1 MMKTNLLLSLRMR
14 PQWCPV
20 AILLATTLAGC
31 AAPAVNAPANEA
43 VSAAPVTDAT
53 VSTTSTVAAI
63 PASVPASA
71 PEPTRVEPSAAPLVF
86 PGAVPPPV
94 GLSPPAA
101 SAVAAATSAT
111 ASAVGTATLSAT
123 TADRGSAVVAP
134 KEVIGFYPGTGQ
146 FVKPTTPPVTPPK
159 GGEETFNLN
168 FEAQDIRTLVQSI
181 LGDYLHETFTIH
193 PGVMGNATI
202 RTSQPVAKR
211 DLIPMLEMLLR
222 DNGQV
227 MVREEGIYKI
237 RPQTVSTRG
246 TLSPQLAS
254 TTALPNGY
262 SVQMVQLKFVGAKDM
277 QRILEP
283 YAIDPMVSVRLDEPR
298 NLIIL
303 SGTQREIKHLLEII
317 DIFDIDFLAGYSVGL
332 FPMQTD
338 VKSLSGDLD
347 RLFGAGGQ
355 GPGASTSPLAGI
367 VRIIPIERMNGLL
380 VVSTQPRY
388 LEEAKKWIER
398 LDKAGGL
405 AGGMRLNVY
414 PVQNGKADKLA
425 QLLTDVYGNRTGSS
439 ASPSLAPGQRP
450 AQIATP
456 GSPVVPAP
464 FNPLQ
469 ALASVF
475 QSSGVGVAQNTRI
488 IADIDNN
495 ALLILSSPSDFE
507 TIQSA
512 LRQLDVQRRQVR
524 VEVVIAE
531 VALKDEL
538 KYGIEWFINT
548 RNNTT
553 GSLRANG
560 GTLPVTNIL
569 GTAVS
574 PITEGLQ
581 LINLAGNG
589 NIRAVLQ
596 ALGDDNKSTIIFT
609 PNITVL
615 DNEKASINVGTKVSV
630 STGETVTTGG
640 TTVNS
645 TAYLDT
651 GVILAVT
658 PRINAGG
665 RVTLEINQ
673 EVSTAI
679 ATTPKTNPNI
689 STRKAQTVVNV
700 ASGET
705 IALAG
710 LISKDTGFGTRGVPL
725 LSKIPVIGGL
735 FGVQS
740 YTNNRTELVL
750 LITPVVITNDDD
762 ARAVTNELRKK
773 LPLLQT
779 LIPVEK
785 PSK

>member
-1 MMKTNLLLSLRMR
+1 M
-14 PQWCPV
+14 
-20 AILLATTLAGC
+20 
-31 AAPAVNAPANEA
+31 
-43 VSAAPVTDAT
+43 
-53 VSTTSTVAAI
+53 
-63 PASVPASA
+63 
-71 PEPTRVEPSAAPLVF
+71 
-86 PGAVPPPV
+86 
-94 GLSPPAA
+94 
-101 SAVAAATSAT
+101 
-111 ASAVGTATLSAT
+111 
-123 TADRGSAVVAP
+123 
-134 KEVIGFYPGTGQ
+134 
-146 FVKPTTPPVTPPK
+146 KPTTPPVAPPK

-193 PGVMGNATI
+193 PGVTGNATI

-254 TTALPNGY
+254 TTAALPNGY

-425 QLLTDVYGNRTGSS
+425 QLLTDVYGNRSGSS

-488 IADIDNN
+488 IADVDNN

-524 VEVVIAE
+524 VEVLIAE

-538 KYGIEWFINT
+538 KYGIEWFIST

-553 GSLRANG
+553 GALRNIG
-560 GTLPVTNIL
+560 GASAPLPSVLPATNLPTSIP
-569 GTAVS
+569 GIAATA
-574 PITEGLQ
+574 GLQ
-581 LINLAGNG
+581 LLNLSGAG

-596 ALGDDNKSTIIFT
+596 ALGDDGKSTIIFT

-615 DNEKASINVGTKVSV
+615 DNEKASINVGTKISV
-630 STGETVTTGG
+630 STGQTVTTGG

-645 TAYLDT
+645 TSYIDT

-673 EVSTAI
+673 EVSTAL
-679 ATTPKTNPNI
+679 TTSSNPDI

-705 IALAG
+705 VALAG
-710 LISKDTGFGTRGVPL
+710 LISKNTSFGTSGVPL

-735 FGVQS
+735 FGTQS

>member
-1 MMKTNLLLSLRMR
+1 MAA
-14 PQWCPV
+14 V
-20 AILLATTLAGC
+20 ASPTAA
-31 AAPAVNAPANEA
+31 AAPTPVIAPA
-43 VSAAPVTDAT
+43 PAT
-53 VSTTSTVAAI
+53 
-63 PASVPASA
+63 
-71 PEPTRVEPSAAPLVF
+71 EPTRAAAGAAPLTS
-86 PGAVPPPV
+86 PGAAP
-94 GLSPPAA
+94 PPAA
-101 SAVAAATSAT
+101 TAAAVATAPTSAAAGAT
-111 ASAVGTATLSAT
+111 APT
-123 TADRGSAVVAP
+123 TDHLPAMVAP

-146 FVKPTTPPVTPPK
+146 FVKPTSPPAVPPT

-193 PGVMGNATI
+193 PGVTGNATI

-237 RPQTVSTRG
+237 RPQIVSTRG
-246 TLSPQLAS
+246 TLSPQVAG
-254 TTALPNGY
+254 TAALPNGY

-355 GPGASTSPLAGI
+355 GAGASTSPLAGI

-414 PVQNGKADKLA
+414 QVQNGKADKLA
-425 QLLTDVYGNRTGSS
+425 QLLTDVYGNRSGSS

-488 IADIDNN
+488 IADVDNN

-512 LRQLDVQRRQVR
+512 LRQLDVQRRQVK
-524 VEVVIAE
+524 VEVLIAE

-553 GSLRANG
+553 GAVRNIG
-560 GTLPVTNIL
+560 GLSPPLPPVLPTTNLPTSIP
-569 GTAVS
+569 GIAATA
-574 PITEGLQ
+574 GLQ
-581 LINLAGNG
+581 LINLSGAG

-596 ALGDDNKSTIIFT
+596 ALGDDGKSTIIFT

-615 DNEKASINVGTKVSV
+615 DNEKASINVGTKISV
-630 STGETVTTGG
+630 STGSTVSNGG
-640 TTVNS
+640 IPVSSNT
-645 TAYLDT
+645 YIDT

-679 ATTPKTNPNI
+679 PSSVATNNPDI

-705 IALAG
+705 VALAG
-710 LISKDTGFGTRGVPL
+710 LISKNTSFGTSGVPL

-735 FGVQS
+735 FGTQT

-750 LITPVVITNDDD
+750 LITPVVISNDDD

-773 LPLLQT
+773 LPLLQS
-779 LIPVEK
+779 LIPAEK
-785 PSK
+785 PNK

>member
-1 MMKTNLLLSLRMR
+1 
-14 PQWCPV
+14 
-20 AILLATTLAGC
+20 
-31 AAPAVNAPANEA
+31 
-43 VSAAPVTDAT
+43 
-53 VSTTSTVAAI
+53 
-63 PASVPASA
+63 
-71 PEPTRVEPSAAPLVF
+71 
-86 PGAVPPPV
+86 
-94 GLSPPAA
+94 
-101 SAVAAATSAT
+101 
-111 ASAVGTATLSAT
+111 
-123 TADRGSAVVAP
+123 
-134 KEVIGFYPGTGQ
+134 
-146 FVKPTTPPVTPPK
+146 VKPTTPPVTPPK

-193 PGVMGNATI
+193 PGVTGNATI

-254 TTALPNGY
+254 TTAALPNGY

-425 QLLTDVYGNRTGSS
+425 QLLTDVYGNRSGSS

-488 IADIDNN
+488 IADVDNN

-524 VEVVIAE
+524 VEVLIAE

-538 KYGIEWFINT
+538 KYGIEWFIST

-553 GSLRANG
+553 GALRNIG
-560 GTLPVTNIL
+560 GASAPLPSVLPATNLPTSIP
-569 GTAVS
+569 GIAATA
-574 PITEGLQ
+574 GLQ
-581 LINLAGNG
+581 LLNLSGAG

-596 ALGDDNKSTIIFT
+596 ALGDDGKSTIIFT

-615 DNEKASINVGTKVSV
+615 DNEKASINVGTKISV
-630 STGETVTTGG
+630 STGQTVTTGG

-645 TAYLDT
+645 TSYIDT

-673 EVSTAI
+673 EVSTAL
-679 ATTPKTNPNI
+679 TTSSNPDI

-705 IALAG
+705 VALAG
-710 LISKDTGFGTRGVPL
+710 LISKNTSFGTSGVPL

-735 FGVQS
+735 FGTQS

>member
-1 MMKTNLLLSLRMR
+1 MMKTPLLPTLRLR

-20 AILLATTLAGC
+20 AILLAATLAGC
-31 AAPAVNAPANEA
+31 VAPAVNAPANEA
-43 VSAAPVTDAT
+43 VNTAAVTDAT
-53 VSTTSTVAAI
+53 VSTTSTVATA
-63 PASVPASA
+63 PASA
-71 PEPTRVEPSAAPLVF
+71 TEPTRVEAGAAPLAF

-94 GLSPPAA
+94 VLPPAAA
-101 SAVAAATSAT
+101 SAVSVAASAPVPAAASA
-111 ASAVGTATLSAT
+111 AISAT
-123 TADRGSAVVAP
+123 TADRAPAVAAP

-193 PGVMGNATI
+193 PGVTGNATI

-254 TTALPNGY
+254 TTAALPNGY

-425 QLLTDVYGNRTGSS
+425 QLLTDVYGNRSGGSG
-439 ASPSLAPGQRP
+439 SPSLAPGQRP

-488 IADIDNN
+488 IADVDNN

-524 VEVVIAE
+524 VEVLIAE

-538 KYGIEWFINT
+538 KYGIEWFIST
-548 RNNTT
+548 RNNTS
-553 GSLRANG
+553 GSLRSNG
-560 GTLPVTNIL
+560 GTLPATNIL

-574 PITEGLQ
+574 PIAEGLQ

-630 STGETVTTGG
+630 STGSTVTTGA
-640 TTVNS
+640 TIVNS
-645 TAYLDT
+645 SAYVDT

-679 ATTPKTNPNI
+679 PTGPLTNPDI

>member
-1 MMKTNLLLSLRMR
+1 MMKTNLLPSLRIR

-20 AILLATTLAGC
+20 AILLAATLAGC
-31 AAPAVNAPANEA
+31 AAPAVNAPANEPVNTAA
-43 VSAAPVTDAT
+43 VADAT
-53 VSTTSTVAAI
+53 VSTISTVAA
-63 PASVPASA
+63 VPASA
-71 PEPTRVEPSAAPLVF
+71 TEPTRVQAGAAPLVS

-94 GLSPPAA
+94 GLPPPAA
-101 SAVAAATSAT
+101 SAVSAT
-111 ASAVGTATLSAT
+111 VSAT
-123 TADRGSAVVAP
+123 TADRASAVVAP
-134 KEVIGFYPGTGQ
+134 KEAIGFYPGTGQ

-193 PGVMGNATI
+193 PGVTGNATI
-202 RTSQPVAKR
+202 RTSPVAKR

-254 TTALPNGY
+254 TTAALPNGY

-425 QLLTDVYGNRTGSS
+425 QLLTDVYGNRSGSS

-488 IADIDNN
+488 IADVDNN

-524 VEVVIAE
+524 VEVLIAE

-553 GSLRANG
+553 GAIRNG
-560 GTLPVTNIL
+560 TDKPPLPAVLPATNLPTSIP
-569 GTAVS
+569 GIVATA
-574 PITEGLQ
+574 GLQ
-581 LINLAGNG
+581 LVNLSGAG

-596 ALGDDNKSTIIFT
+596 ALGDDGKSTIIFT

-615 DNEKASINVGTKVSV
+615 DNEKASINVGTKISV
-630 STGETVTTGG
+630 SSGSSISNGG
-640 TTVNS
+640 VPVS
-645 TAYLDT
+645 SLAYIDT

-673 EVSTAI
+673 EVSNAVQS
-679 ATTPKTNPNI
+679 TTSNPDI

-710 LISKDTGFGTRGVPL
+710 LISKNTSFGTVGVPL

-735 FGVQS
+735 FGTQS

-773 LPLLQT
+773 LPLLHS
-779 LIPVEK
+779 LIPAEK